1 MKMGPLASVWL
12 AVSSPEADRLLAAP
26 RRPDQPPMLHLPG
39 PMHRNPEMLQNHCL
53 QKRSLP
59 QGKST
64 GREIRHLPQKKM
76 TPADQRRMTV
86 RPPRMLKAMI
96 ENGVNTTKIGGDG
109 RRMPSAIRPE
119 MGGETIQRS
128 RLAGVEEE
136 LAKEMEEGSHH
147 HHPEEMEINL
157 VVNTDRQVSLM
168 VTLLGP

>member
-1 MKMGPLASVWL
+1 
-12 AVSSPEADRLLAAP
+12 
-26 RRPDQPPMLHLPG
+26 
-39 PMHRNPEMLQNHCL
+39 
-53 QKRSLP
+53 
-59 QGKST
+59 
-64 GREIRHLPQKKM
+64 M

-147 HHPEEMEINL
+147 YQEEMEINL
-157 VVNTDRQVSLM
+157 VVNTDRRVSLM
-168 VTLLGP
+168 VMLPGPRLLMFFPHLLNTLKNRCDHLLHRFQLLKIFPGSMLTCGLTLRSFTPPLRRECAL